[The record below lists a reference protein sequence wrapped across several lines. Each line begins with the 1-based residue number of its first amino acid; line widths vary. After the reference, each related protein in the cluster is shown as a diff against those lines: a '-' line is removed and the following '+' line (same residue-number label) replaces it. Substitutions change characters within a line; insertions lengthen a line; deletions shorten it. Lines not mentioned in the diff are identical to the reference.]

1 MLSIGV
7 LFLRVGHNMR
17 VTTMSKPRLRVAVL
31 LGSAVLCAVLGTT
44 VSAQDGSQPSAAGT
58 PAVVPE
64 AGEPSDNPESAAA
77 QPDGAQTP
85 LPMVVAST
93 SDGDRYPVSR
103 IDLRYGGFAADDG
116 RLPDLA
122 AARGVVFHLVKT
134 EDGFVGPTADR
145 PGEPYTIDGLLTG
158 EVVGLYGSAL
168 REIGVAVAGEV
179 IRSAGVIGIYAVPA
193 FGEIGADG
201 EDKRGDETSLTLE
214 VRAGSVS
221 EVRSI
226 ASGERIPFDDRIN
239 NPKHARIRSHSPAAP
254 MLDGGP
260 ASFLSAGAL
269 ENYLHRLNR
278 HPGRRVELAVAP
290 GEGRDEAVVDYLVY
304 ENRPWRIHAQ
314 LSNTGTEQ
322 TNTWRERFG
331 LTHTQLTGRDDILNI
346 EYTTAGF
353 EDTNAVVA
361 SYDTPLGGSDRLR
374 GRVAASW
381 SEFAAS
387 DVGDSLQEFTGR
399 GLEINGDLVYTLFQH
414 QDLFVDGFVGTRLF
428 QSKIDNLTADLHGEE
443 SFFVPRVGVA
453 VERYRDTSTLDAS
466 LVFESSMSGVTSVD
480 EAELANLG
488 RLNADRSWQVLRGGL
503 GYSFYL
509 EPMFQKNY
517 THGKSTLAHEVSLS
531 TRGQWAMGNRL
542 IPVEQQIAGG
552 LYSVRGYP
560 ESIAAGDSV
569 IIGSAEYRFH
579 VPRAL
584 SPGRP
589 RKEVAGDQFRWRPT
603 EAGENP
609 DWDLLAR
616 GFVDVA
622 RTINSDR
629 QDFEFD
635 ETLVGAGLGM
645 ELIIRRNLSFRADWG
660 IALKDMDSG
669 EVTAGSNRFH
679 FVFTFV
685 Y

>member
-1 MLSIGV
+1 M
-7 LFLRVGHNMR
+7 
-17 VTTMSKPRLRVAVL
+17 VL
-31 LGSAVLCAVLGTT
+31 LGSAVIFASLGTAA
-44 VSAQDGSQPSAAGT
+44 VAQSDAQPATEET
-58 PAVVPE
+58 PAIIPDT
-64 AGEPSDNPESAAA
+64 GEPASQSESAAV
-77 QPDGAQTP
+77 QPDGAQVP

-93 SDGDRYPVSR
+93 SDGDRYQVSG
-103 IDLRYGGFAADDG
+103 IDLRYGGFAADDD

-122 AARGVVFHLVKT
+122 AAREVVFHLVET
-134 EDGFVGPTADR
+134 EDGFIGPTADR
-145 PGEPYTIDGLLTG
+145 PGEPYTIDALMSG

-168 REIGVAVAGEV
+168 REIGGAVAGEV

-193 FGEIGADG
+193 FDQIGADG
-201 EDKRGDETSLTLE
+201 EDKRGDETSLTIE

-221 EVRSI
+221 EVRTI

-239 NPKHARIRSHSPAAP
+239 NPGHERIRAHSPAVP
-254 MLDGGP
+254 MLEGGP
-260 ASFLSAGAL
+260 ASFLSSGDL

-290 GEGRDEAVVDYLVY
+290 GVGRDEAVIDFLVY

-331 LTHTQLTGRDDILNI
+331 FTHTQLTGRDDILNI
-346 EYTTAGF
+346 EFTTAGF
-353 EDTNAVVA
+353 EQTNAVIA

-399 GLEINGDLVYTLFQH
+399 GLEASGDLVYTLFQK
-414 QDLFVDGFVGTRLF
+414 QDLFVDVFVGTRLF
-428 QSKIDNLTADLHGEE
+428 QSKIDNITADLQGEE
-443 SFFVPRVGVA
+443 SFFVPRIGVA

-466 LVFESSMSGVTSVD
+466 LVFESSMAGVTSVD

-488 RLNADRSWQVLRGGL
+488 RLNADRSWQVLRGGV

-509 EPMFQKNY
+509 EPMFEDNY

-531 TRGQWAMGNRL
+531 TRGQWSMGDRL
-542 IPVEQQIAGG
+542 IPVEQQVAGG

-560 ESIAAGDSV
+560 ESVAAGDSV

-584 SPGRP
+584 SPGKP
-589 RKEVAGDQFRWRPT
+589 RKGIGGDQFRWRPT

-622 RTINSDR
+622 RTFNSSR

-635 ETLVGAGLGM
+635 ETLVGAGLGL
-645 ELIIRRNLSFRADWG
+645 ELVIRRNLSLRADWG
-660 IALKDMDSG
+660 VALKDMDSG

-679 FVFTFV
+679 FVLTFV